1 MESKS
6 DVENETLE
14 SLIKFCLLK
23 LNKVNFDLTA
33 LEVEKANDDSGLR
46 IRELE
51 QDIVDKEK
59 EVSVIKFKRDEE
71 INQLQG
77 QLDEKDLLIKN
88 QEDRIYELDYV
99 NNSLDEIKT
108 YFAEQLREYKDKE
121 LSEVNIRLNESYK
134 SIAEKD
140 AQINSLSRAIDE
152 YKIQIIKLEND
163 TGFQQQIMDLEN
175 QIQLKNNEV
184 HQKEI
189 EIESIQNKLLTLK
202 QQSVPKDDYDNLK
215 IEFENQIQLKNN
227 EVHQKEIEIESIQ
240 NKLLTL
246 KQQSVPKDDYDNL
259 KIEFENEIKSIDNE
273 INRLKENYIPREEY
287 VALQNYL
294 ENEIS
299 VRDNEINNLKEQTI
313 PKSDYINLQ
322 NQLQNE
328 ITAKDNELKFIRE
341 QTVSREDFINLQN
354 ELLRKNDKI
363 KRLEEINAFFN
374 ELQEEQET
382 YDTYER
388 TPPFKLEK
396 KQHR

>member
-215 IEFENQIQLKNN
+215 IEFEN
-227 EVHQKEIEIESIQ
+227 
-240 NKLLTL
+240 
-246 KQQSVPKDDYDNL
+246 
-259 KIEFENEIKSIDNE
+259 EIKSIDNE